1 VPPTTQDLLAA
12 LQQVEKRADRWPTEE
27 EVLATY
33 VEERTLVG
41 ALFGPDNGIIY
52 GRRGTGKT
60 HTLRFLGEREREK
73 GNLALFIDLDTMVG
87 STSGIYSDTRL
98 PVTQRATRLLID
110 VLGVVQDVLIADAF
124 ANPTDGLLDVLD
136 QVLDNVG
143 EVVVAEHVEQEFA
156 DSESTEDD
164 DSVAGSCD

>member
-1 VPPTTQDLLAA
+1 
-12 LQQVEKRADRWPTEE
+12 
-27 EVLATY
+27 
-33 VEERTLVG
+33 
-41 ALFGPDNGIIY
+41 
-52 GRRGTGKT
+52 
-60 HTLRFLGEREREK
+60 
-73 GNLALFIDLDTMVG
+73 VG